1 MFAASNKRRRGGY
14 FVRDTHSVA
23 LTPDGEAMLGLA
35 QGILDANERARR
47 YFAGSEL
54 RGRVRFGASEDFVQ
68 SRLPEVLREFTRVH
82 PAVDLELTV
91 GLSGAL
97 LQALDTGE
105 LDLVLAKRRP
115 GEDRGRLVRREK
127 LVWVGSNPGLAAPER
142 PLPLILYPQP
152 SISRAIALEALERA
166 GRSWRIVCTSS
177 SFSGLNAAALAGLG
191 VTVQA
196 DGLAP
201 VGLTPLPLFA
211 GPPGTRPHRV
221 RPCWSGTGVAGP
233 SRGACD
239 GYSRQCLPSVDCRS
253 AKPVRRDR
261 MAEDFAGKVAVVTGG
276 GNGIGAAT
284 CRAFAVQG
292 ARVAVLDRDAAA
304 AERVAG
310 EIAGRG
316 GNASAYRIDVADRAA
331 FNAAATEIAET
342 AGGIDIL
349 VNGAGT
355 TVRRM
360 IPDMSPEDWDRVIA
374 VNLTGAFNGIQAVLP
389 YMRRRGG
396 GAIVNVASIAGQRIS
411 FGGTANYSASK
422 AGLLGLTRH
431 AAYELAPDGIRVNA
445 VCPGPTATAFGG
457 AIPSPE
463 AKATRA
469 QKIPLGRM
477 CEPEDIADP
486 ILFLAGPA
494 ARMITGV
501 ALTVDG
507 GVLVKNDTP
516 YEEYFRRR

>member
-1 MFAASNKRRRGGY
+1 M
-14 FVRDTHSVA
+14 T
-23 LTPDGEAMLGLA
+23 
-35 QGILDANERARR
+35 
-47 YFAGSEL
+47 
-54 RGRVRFGASEDFVQ
+54 
-68 SRLPEVLREFTRVH
+68 
-82 PAVDLELTV
+82 
-91 GLSGAL
+91 
-97 LQALDTGE
+97 
-105 LDLVLAKRRP
+105 
-115 GEDRGRLVRREK
+115 
-127 LVWVGSNPGLAAPER
+127 
-142 PLPLILYPQP
+142 
-152 SISRAIALEALERA
+152 
-166 GRSWRIVCTSS
+166 
-177 SFSGLNAAALAGLG
+177 
-191 VTVQA
+191 
-196 DGLAP
+196 
-201 VGLTPLPLFA
+201 
-211 GPPGTRPHRV
+211 
-221 RPCWSGTGVAGP
+221 
-233 SRGACD
+233 
-239 GYSRQCLPSVDCRS
+239 
-253 AKPVRRDR
+253 
-261 MAEDFAGKVAVVTGG
+261 EDFAGKVALVIGG

-284 CRAFAVQG
+284 CRAFAAGG
-292 ARVAVLDRDAAA
+292 AQVAILDRDATSAERLAAEITSRNGHAA
-304 AERVAG
+304 AYE
-310 EIAGRG
+310 
-316 GNASAYRIDVADRAA
+316 IDVSDRAA
-331 FNAAATEIAET
+331 FARLTEGITKAW
-342 AGGIDIL
+342 GGIDIL

-457 AIPSPE
+457 AIPSQE
-463 AKATRA
+463 TKAVRA

-486 ILFLAGPA
+486 ILFLAGDA
-494 ARMITGV
+494 ALMITGV